1 MHKTKKMG
9 LVYTIGTPNGESD
22 SRVRILSIDPS
33 PQDGF
38 ILFEPDMVD
47 ILSDSDHKNSSKF
60 ISSILEIISAWENHG
75 FFRFVEW
82 NLTPP

>member
-1 MHKTKKMG
+1 MQKTKKMG

-22 SRVRILSIDPS
+22 SRVLSIDPS

-38 ILFEPDMVD
+38 VLFEPDMVD
-47 ILSDSDHKNSSKF
+47 ILSDSAHKNSSKF

-75 FFRFVEW
+75 FFRFVER